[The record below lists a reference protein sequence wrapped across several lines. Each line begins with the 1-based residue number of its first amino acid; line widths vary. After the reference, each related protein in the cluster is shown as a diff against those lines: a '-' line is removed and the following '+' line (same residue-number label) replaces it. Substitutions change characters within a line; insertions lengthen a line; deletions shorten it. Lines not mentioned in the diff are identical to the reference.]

1 MRSITA
7 GNNLTAATPT
17 VIYTVPIGY
26 YAKWS
31 LLYALNGSGSSK
43 HLTVTWHDAS
53 AGIDI
58 NILYQYTVNSKE
70 FFKIGD
76 GNYMV
81 LEEGDYITVTS
92 EAGSTYT
99 TIATFEQTKKEGI

>member
-1 MRSITA
+1 MRAITA
-7 GNNLTAATPT
+7 GNNITAATPT
-17 VIYTVPIGY
+17 VIYTVPTGY

-31 LLYALNGSGSSK
+31 LLYALNGTGSSK
-43 HLTVTWHDAS
+43 HLTVTWYDAS
-53 AGIDI
+53 AGASI

-81 LEEGDYITVTS
+81 LEEGDYVTVTS
-92 EAGSTYT
+92 EAGSTFT

>member
-17 VIYTVPIGY
+17 VIYTVPTGY
-26 YAKWS
+26 YAKWN
-31 LLYALNGSGSSK
+31 LLYALNGTGSTK
-43 HLTVTWHDAS
+43 YLTVTWHDAS

-70 FFKIGD
+70 FLKID
-76 GNYMV
+76 GGAYMV
-81 LEEGDYITVTS
+81 LEEGDYITATS
-92 EAGSTYT
+92 EAGSTFT